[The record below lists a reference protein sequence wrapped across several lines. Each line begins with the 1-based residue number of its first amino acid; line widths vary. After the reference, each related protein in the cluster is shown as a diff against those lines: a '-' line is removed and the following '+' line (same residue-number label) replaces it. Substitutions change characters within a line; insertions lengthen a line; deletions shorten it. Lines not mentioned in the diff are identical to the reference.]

1 MNIDV
6 EGLGITVDWD
16 TGGSVGCGGRVE
28 DLSTYSVHADHGG
41 ARLSGGII
49 GVGGAGDGDPVSG
62 AVGSHHT
69 S

>member
-62 AVGSHHT
+62 AVGPHHT